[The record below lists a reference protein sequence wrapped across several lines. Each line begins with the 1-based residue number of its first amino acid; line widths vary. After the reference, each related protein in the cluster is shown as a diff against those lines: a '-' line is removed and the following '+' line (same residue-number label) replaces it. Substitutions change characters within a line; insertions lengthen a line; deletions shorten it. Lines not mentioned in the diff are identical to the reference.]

1 MEEGNVDG
9 DDTGD
14 SDGYKDD
21 TDLTIT
27 MPLNSQLRI
36 RYFNQVP
43 RAEEAEGGSAAAKQ
57 ISRVDDV
64 DNALVLWRISRP

>member
-1 MEEGNVDG
+1 MMEEENVDG

-27 MPLNSQLRI
+27 MPLNSVSGILIKYQGLRRRRVAQPRLS
-36 RYFNQVP
+36 RYH
-43 RAEEAEGGSAAAKQ
+43 E
-57 ISRVDDV
+57 
-64 DNALVLWRISRP
+64 

>member
-1 MEEGNVDG
+1 MMEEGNVDG

-27 MPLNSQLRI
+27 MPLNSVSGILIKYQGLT
-36 RYFNQVP
+36 
-43 RAEEAEGGSAAAKQ
+43 EELDGGWL
-57 ISRVDDV
+57 SRG
-64 DNALVLWRISRP
+64 

>member
-1 MEEGNVDG
+1 MMEEGNVDG

-27 MPLNSQLRI
+27 MPLNSVSGILIKYQGLT
-36 RYFNQVP
+36 
-43 RAEEAEGGSAAAKQ
+43 EEAEGGSAAAKQ